1 MAWIRRGTITTSAG
15 DRRIT
20 GVGTNW
26 KNHQLVPRPGHL
38 LVVPVPGGC
47 EVLEVARVISDEVLE
62 TVEPWR
68 LDAVTASQYA
78 VDTALIDSPSEYA
91 QRIAAMFAYYQAQ
104 IDTLSLMMSAD
115 GEVTLTRPDG
125 TQITVPS
132 LSSVLHSVEAS
143 QKWFDTNL
151 PLVEKAGQFAA
162 EAKAGAQ
169 TATAKAGEATTAS
182 ATAVS
187 KAAIATDAATKAEG
201 HESKA
206 VTAAQTATT
215 KAGEATTASA
225 TAVAKAAIATDA
237 ATKAEGHE
245 GKAGTAAQT
254 ATTKAGEATT
264 ASATAVAKAAIA
276 TDAATKAEGHEGK
289 AGTAAQTA
297 TAKAGEAATAS
308 ATAVAKAAIATD
320 AATKA
325 EGHEARAAAAAK
337 KAEELVDQA
346 TGGSLLKEQ
355 NLADLPSAEIARQNL
370 RVPSIDDLEAV
381 SRNLVPLIPAGSAA
395 FVYTNGLLT
404 QMTEQLPSGERVTA
418 YSYTEGRLT
427 KAVETLGQLVRTT
440 TYNYQAG
447 ILTGFTTTEG
457 GA

>member
-1 MAWIRRGTITTSAG
+1 M
-15 DRRIT
+15 
-20 GVGTNW
+20 
-26 KNHQLVPRPGHL
+26 
-38 LVVPVPGGC
+38 
-47 EVLEVARVISDEVLE
+47 LEVARVISDEVLE

-125 TQITVPS
+125 TTITVPS

-162 EAKAGAQ
+162 EAKVG
-169 TATAKAGEATTAS
+169 
-182 ATAVS
+182 
-187 KAAIATDAATKAEG
+187 
-201 HESKA
+201 
-206 VTAAQTATT
+206 AQTATT

-245 GKAGTAAQT
+245 SKAGTAAQT
-254 ATTKAGEATT
+254 ATTKAGEAAT
-264 ASATAVAKAAIA
+264 ASATAVAKATIA
-276 TDAATKAEGHEGK
+276 TDAAAKAEGHESK

-297 TAKAGEAATAS
+297 TTKAGEAATAS
-308 ATAVAKAAIATD
+308 ATAVAKAAISTD

-325 EGHEARAAAAAK
+325 EGHETRAAAAAK

-355 NLADLPSAEIARQNL
+355 NLADLPSAELARQNL
-370 RVPSIDDLEAV
+370 HVPSIDDLEVV
-381 SRNLVPLIPAGSAA
+381 SRNLAPVLPAGSAG

-404 QMTEQLPSGERVTA
+404 QMTEQLPAGERVTA
-418 YSYTEGRLT
+418 YSYTDGQLA
-427 KAVETLGQLVRTT
+427 KAVETLGKLVRTT
-440 TYNYQAG
+440 TYTYQAG
-447 ILTGFTTTEG
+447 ILTGFTVTEEV
-457 GA
+457 AP

>member
-15 DRRIT
+15 ERRIT

-38 LVVPVPGGC
+38 LVVQVPGGC

-68 LDAVTASQYA
+68 LDAVTDSQYA

-104 IDTLSLMMSAD
+104 IDTLSLLMSAD

-169 TATAKAGEATTAS
+169 TATAKAGEATAAATTATTKSSQASAS
-182 ATAVS
+182 ATNARQS
-187 KAAIATDAATKAEG
+187 ETNAATSASSATSGAATATAAATTATDKAAIATNAAGSATESASSATASAQTATVKASE
-201 HESKA
+201 A
-206 VTAAQTATT
+206 VSAAQTATDKSAIAVSAANKSQGHEAT
-215 KAGEATTASA
+215 ASTAATTATEKA
-225 TAVAKAAIATDA
+225 TISVEAAKIATDKSA
-237 ATKAEGHE
+237 IAVGA
-245 GKAGTAAQT
+245 
-254 ATTKAGEATT
+254 ATT
-264 ASATAVAKAAIA
+264 A
-276 TDAATKAEGHEGK
+276 TDSKNRAE
-289 AGTAAQTA
+289 
-297 TAKAGEAATAS
+297 
-308 ATAVAKAAIATD
+308 
-320 AATKA
+320 
-325 EGHEARAAAAAK
+325 AAAK

-370 RVPSIDDLEAV
+370 HVPSIDDLEAV
-381 SRNLVPLIPAGSAA
+381 SRNFAPLLPAGGAA

-404 QMTEQLPSGERVTA
+404 QMTEQLPAGERVTA